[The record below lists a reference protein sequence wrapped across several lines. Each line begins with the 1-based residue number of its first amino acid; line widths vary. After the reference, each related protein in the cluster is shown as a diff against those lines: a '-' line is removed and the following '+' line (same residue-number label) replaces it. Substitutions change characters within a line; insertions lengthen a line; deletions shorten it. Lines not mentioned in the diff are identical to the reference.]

1 MAKKA
6 QPARTPPRI
15 IWGLIDA
22 ELTAQAVS
30 RVEIAKRIGV
40 HVNTVHMSQ
49 QLRRLPSET
58 ASTAQSSTQRRHNM
72 KQKTADR
79 ITLVLLAI
87 GTAIVCAY
95 NDILAGVILLTAF
108 IGIVAVLW
116 VRFIADVL
124 ADEADERAEELAQER
139 FEAYIDST
147 DFRVDEQRY
156 IGLGK
161 GYK

>member
-1 MAKKA
+1 
-6 QPARTPPRI
+6 
-15 IWGLIDA
+15 
-22 ELTAQAVS
+22 
-30 RVEIAKRIGV
+30 
-40 HVNTVHMSQ
+40 
-49 QLRRLPSET
+49 
-58 ASTAQSSTQRRHNM
+58 M

>member
-1 MAKKA
+1 
-6 QPARTPPRI
+6 
-15 IWGLIDA
+15 
-22 ELTAQAVS
+22 
-30 RVEIAKRIGV
+30 
-40 HVNTVHMSQ
+40 
-49 QLRRLPSET
+49 
-58 ASTAQSSTQRRHNM
+58 M

-79 ITLVLLAI
+79 ITYTLLAV
-87 GTAIVCAY
+87 GTALVCAY
-95 NDILAGVILLTAF
+95 NDILAGVVLLTAF

-124 ADEADERAEELAQER
+124 SDEAEEEAERIAQER
-139 FEAYIDST
+139 YQAYIDST

>member
-1 MAKKA
+1 
-6 QPARTPPRI
+6 
-15 IWGLIDA
+15 
-22 ELTAQAVS
+22 
-30 RVEIAKRIGV
+30 
-40 HVNTVHMSQ
+40 
-49 QLRRLPSET
+49 
-58 ASTAQSSTQRRHNM
+58 M

-79 ITLVLLAI
+79 ITWALLAV

-124 ADEADERAEELAQER
+124 ADEADERAEELADQRYQE
-139 FEAYIDST
+139 YIRST
-147 DFRVDEQRY
+147 VFRVDEQRY

>member
-1 MAKKA
+1 
-6 QPARTPPRI
+6 
-15 IWGLIDA
+15 
-22 ELTAQAVS
+22 
-30 RVEIAKRIGV
+30 
-40 HVNTVHMSQ
+40 
-49 QLRRLPSET
+49 
-58 ASTAQSSTQRRHNM
+58 M

-79 ITLVLLAI
+79 ITYALLAV

-124 ADEADERAEELAQER
+124 SDEAEEEAERIAQER
-139 FEAYIDST
+139 F
-147 DFRVDEQRY
+147 DEMVENTEYHVEYRQY
-156 IGLGK
+156 VGLGK